1 MKKLY
6 ELDPSKEFEDVEAS
20 SAKTDNAVNN
30 GQFIGDFNVVSGVG
44 VGDVSETEDE
54 ATTSNI
60 QEMLSRLNDVSE
72 EALAKAIESDR
83 LAREQYQREEEERF
97 RLAQEKFNRER
108 YEREQ
113 EALRLKRIEDEKLE
127 ALRLA
132 EEEALK
138 KNTFGFKLK
147 SAFGLQKSEE
157 QEESKEPKPK
167 KEKEPKPK
175 KEKIPKIKKQKSNE
189 EVVKPEI
196 IQPEIAPIKV
206 ESKPIQ
212 PEVPIP
218 VKLEEIIEEPII
230 QEEEMIYQEPVSFED
245 EIDEVEFQTEEDLNH
260 LIPNDS
266 ITEEFNQLLE
276 EEMVEAPETPIMD
289 VAPAKST
296 SKPSLRS
303 IFTKTPTKKVT
314 KNKTQESP
322 VVTTSNDEPDWK
334 WIATHDEMTGLL
346 NTRAYAEDLK
356 QMNGKCGVVFFD
368 INNLKM
374 VNDTY
379 THEVGNRLILGVT
392 KTIQSVF
399 QTERFYRTGGDEF
412 VILIEKPSRNE
423 EERIDDYS
431 TKIHNALLTLSK
443 QDKDKIPYA
452 VSIGYALGD
461 GKTNVDE
468 IIKAADVA
476 MYRNKQAYKF
486 SHKDWDVRNQE
497 PAKVIEADHD
507 ELLTKEQQLLKGKI
521 QNEHAKASKGSTE
534 QIIREIQKRASEIE
548 AVFIASPTFD
558 HLFVI
563 SDVGDF
569 LDIMDSKRA
578 LIDYSYLYVVYQG
591 GPQYYGAD
599 EYYQDVT
606 HLFEDIAEA
615 LLTGRFRNDRDVKN
629 IPGINIF
636 KNVYI

>member
-20 SAKTDNAVNN
+20 SAKTDNAVDN

-44 VGDVSETEDE
+44 VEDVSETDDE
-54 ATTSNI
+54 ATVSNI
-60 QEMLSRLNDVSE
+60 QEMLARLNDVSE
-72 EALAKAIESDR
+72 EALAKAIEADR

-138 KNTFGFKLK
+138 KNTFSFKLK

-157 QEESKEPKPK
+157 QEDLKES
-167 KEKEPKPK
+167 KPK
-175 KEKIPKIKKQKSNE
+175 KEKIPKIKKQKSKE
-189 EVVKPEI
+189 EVAESETL
-196 IQPEIAPIKV
+196 QPEITPIKV

-212 PEVPIP
+212 PEVPISTES
-218 VKLEEIIEEPII
+218 EEIIEEEVICK
-230 QEEEMIYQEPVSFED
+230 EPVSFED
-245 EIDEVEFQTEEDLNH
+245 EIDEIEFQTEEDS
-260 LIPNDS
+260 NDS

-276 EEMVEAPETPIMD
+276 EEMVEVPEIPTVDAAPT
-289 VAPAKST
+289 
-296 SKPSLRS
+296 KPSLKPNLRS
-303 IFTKTPTKKVT
+303 IFTKTSTKKVA
-314 KNKTQESP
+314 KNKTQEP
-322 VVTTSNDEPDWK
+322 PIVVSSNDEPDWK

-356 QMNGKCGVVFFD
+356 QMNGKCGVIFFD

-379 THEVGNRLILGVT
+379 THEAGNRLILGVT

-399 QTERFYRTGGDEF
+399 QTEHFYRTGGDEF

-423 EERIDDYS
+423 EERIDDCS

-461 GKTNVDE
+461 GKTSVEE

-521 QNEHAKASKGSTE
+521 QNEHEKASKGSTE

-563 SDVGDF
+563 TDVGDF
-569 LDIMDSKRA
+569 LDIMDSQQA

-606 HLFEDIAEA
+606 HLFENIAEA